1 MLVTGVGDQMCWRQ
15 VSDVDDKS
23 CRQHQGLGTN
33 IVYSKISTN
42 MHLMS
47 PRFSFCLQDYI
58 SVINITFWYI
68 TMLLTDWH
76 VIIMQKN
83 VTDTP
88 FCYQRNDVINSTVES
103 TIRVMDHPLS
113 FLKIICLANTHLS
126 HKGSFSLTQKIVC
139 FQPSR
144 SSALACIVCLDPKI
158 VCFGSQ
164 DRLL

>member
-47 PRFSFCLQDYI
+47 PWFSFCLQDYI

-76 VIIMQKN
+76 VVNMKKN

-88 FCYQRNDVINSTVES
+88 LCYQHNYVTNSTVKS
-103 TIRVMDHPLS
+103 TIRVMNRPLS
-113 FLKIICLANTHLS
+113 VLKIIANTHLF
-126 HKGSFSLTQKIVC
+126 HGRSFSFTRKIIC
-139 FQPSR
+139 FQPSK
-144 SSALACIVCLDPKI
+144 SSVLARITCLDP
-158 VCFGSQ
+158 
-164 DRLL
+164 

>member
-23 CRQHQGLGTN
+23 CRQHRGLGTN

-47 PRFSFCLQDYI
+47 PWFSFCLQDYI

-76 VIIMQKN
+76 VVNMKKN

-88 FCYQRNDVINSTVES
+88 LCYQHNDVTNSTVKS
-103 TIRVMDHPLS
+103 TIRVMDRPLS
-113 FLKIICLANTHLS
+113 VLKIIANTHLF
-126 HKGSFSLTQKIVC
+126 HGRSFSFTRKIIC
-139 FQPSR
+139 FQPSK
-144 SSALACIVCLDPKI
+144 SSVLARITCLDP
-158 VCFGSQ
+158 
-164 DRLL
+164 